1 MFKKLFTNLLTS
13 LGYVSIQDYNA
24 AIYSNVKLQR
34 DLSSLAKENKDL
46 SIQIETLNDENQ
58 SLWDMLDEIQA
69 SNNFGKDQARSMIT
83 ELEEVLTEEM
93 MRNFKPIAEG

>member
-1 MFKKLFTNLLTS
+1 MFKKLFDNLLKY
-13 LGYVSIQDYNA
+13 LGYVSIQDHNA

-69 SNNFGKDQARSMIT
+69 SNNFGKDQARSMMT
-83 ELEEVLTEEM
+83 ELEEALTDEM